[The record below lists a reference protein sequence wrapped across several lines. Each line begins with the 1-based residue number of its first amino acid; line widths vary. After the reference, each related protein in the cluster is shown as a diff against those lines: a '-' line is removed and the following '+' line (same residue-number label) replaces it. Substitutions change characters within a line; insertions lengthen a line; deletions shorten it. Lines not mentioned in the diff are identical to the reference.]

1 MADPFD
7 PPEHG
12 PLRDTS
18 LVWRLSLWGGAATVA
33 VAAALLV
40 LNADLGLDRIVQ
52 ALSQPAPGQQVA
64 LEDTLLKRVEA
75 QRVEENRRLETR
87 LRELAADRDKL
98 NARLATLEQNFSDLT
113 GSIKRDMAALAVT
126 KPAAPAPAL
135 APPPA
140 VTHVAPKP
148 EARLEPRAEAKPQ
161 DKQEVA
167 LPAEGPVPAA
177 EGPTAAATQPPQT
190 ANVPMPPTRMAAAPT
205 ATPDEPRKAELGVD
219 LGGAR
224 SMEILQARWVAVKA
238 NFGPVIEGLR
248 PLAGYDDRPGIIPYR
263 LIVGPLPNAAAAA
276 QICTRMHA
284 SKVPCRTVDYVGE
297 KLAP

>member
-1 MADPFD
+1 MADAFD

-18 LVWRLSLWGGAATVA
+18 MMWRLSLWGGAATVA
-33 VAAALLV
+33 VAATLLI

-64 LEDTLLKRVEA
+64 LEDTLIKRVEA
-75 QRVEENRRLETR
+75 QRAEENRRLETR

-98 NARLATLEQNFSDLT
+98 SARLATLEQNFSDLT
-113 GSIKRDMAALAVT
+113 GSIKRDISAVAATALAA
-126 KPAAPAPAL
+126 KQEPSPPAAPAPVL
-135 APPPA
+135 TAPPSTTAPANSGPVRPEPASQVQAPA
-140 VTHVAPKP
+140 VDAP
-148 EARLEPRAEAKPQ
+148 ARA
-161 DKQEVA
+161 DV
-167 LPAEGPVPAA
+167 AA
-177 EGPTAAATQPPQT
+177 EKPPQMV
-190 ANVPMPPTRMAAAPT
+190 NVPMPPTRVAAATQAVPE
-205 ATPDEPRKAELGVD
+205 EPRKPELGVD

-263 LIVGPLPNAAAAA
+263 LIVGPLPNGAAAA
-276 QICTRMHA
+276 QICSRLHA
-284 SKVPCRTVDYVGE
+284 SKVPCRPVDYAGE
-297 KLAP
+297 KLVP